1 MSEPVLPEAI
11 RAHVEAHEAALAR
24 VRNVLTQ
31 QLKVSLPPDRIEL
44 DAPLF
49 GTGLGLDSVDAVELV
64 VAIETEFG
72 IQLPEGTAGPAQF
85 RTVHSLVELV
95 LHPPVVPA
103 PAVAT
108 PPTPAPTPT
117 GVP

>member
-1 MSEPVLPEAI
+1 MSSELPASIE
-11 RAHVEAHEAALAR
+11 AHVARHEAALAR
-24 VRNVLTQ
+24 VRGVLVQ
-31 QLKVSLPPDRIEL
+31 QLKVALPPERIEL

-72 IQLPEGTAGPAQF
+72 VQLPEGAAGPAQF

-95 LHPPVVPA
+95 LNPPAA
-103 PAVAT
+103 PIAITKAEAT
-108 PPTPAPTPT
+108 
-117 GVP
+117 

>member
-1 MSEPVLPEAI
+1 MNVELPASIAE
-11 RAHVEAHEAALAR
+11 HVARHEAALAR
-24 VRNVLTQ
+24 VRSVLVT
-31 QLKVSLPPDRIEL
+31 QLKVALPPEQIEL

-72 IQLPEGTAGPAQF
+72 IQLPEGAAGPAQF

-95 LHPPVVPA
+95 LNPPLPLVSPPAAPA
-103 PAVAT
+103 PGAEAGGG
-108 PPTPAPTPT
+108 AS
-117 GVP
+117 

>member
-1 MSEPVLPEAI
+1 MTSELPASLAE
-11 RAHVEAHEAALAR
+11 HVARHEAALTR
-24 VRNVLTQ
+24 VRGVLVN
-31 QLKVSLPPDRIEL
+31 QLKVALPPEQIEL

-72 IQLPEGTAGPAQF
+72 IHLPEGAAGPAQF

-95 LHPPVVPA
+95 LNPPVVVAPA
-103 PAVAT
+103 PEAV
-108 PPTPAPTPT
+108 PS
-117 GVP
+117 

>member
-1 MSEPVLPEAI
+1 VTVSSLELPPPLAE
-11 RAHVEAHEAALAR
+11 HVARHDAALAR
-24 VRNVLTQ
+24 VRAVLVQ
-31 QLKVSLPPDRIEL
+31 QLKVALPMEQIEL

-72 IQLPEGTAGPAQF
+72 VQLPEGAAGPAQF

-95 LHPPVVPA
+95 LNPPLLVA
-103 PAVAT
+103 PKERS
-108 PPTPAPTPT
+108 
-117 GVP
+117 

>member
-1 MSEPVLPEAI
+1 MSALPPAI
-11 RAHVEAHEAALAR
+11 EEHVARHEAALAR
-24 VRNVLTQ
+24 VRQVLVT
-31 QLKVSLPPDRIEL
+31 QLKVTLPPEQIEL

-72 IQLPEGTAGPAQF
+72 LRLPEGAAGPAQF

-95 LHPPVVPA
+95 LSPPLPE
-103 PAVAT
+103 T
-108 PPTPAPTPT
+108 P
-117 GVP
+117 

>member
-1 MSEPVLPEAI
+1 MNHELPAAI
-11 RAHVEAHEAALAR
+11 AEHVARHQAALAR
-24 VRNVLTQ
+24 VRSVLVT
-31 QLKVSLPPDRIEL
+31 QLKVSLPPEQIEL

-72 IQLPEGTAGPAQF
+72 IHLPEGAAGPAQF

-95 LHPPVVPA
+95 LNPPLVMPVEAAPA
-103 PAVAT
+103 PEAAS
-108 PPTPAPTPT
+108 
-117 GVP
+117 

>member
-1 MSEPVLPEAI
+1 MNDHLDPALV
-11 RAHVEAHEAALAR
+11 AHLARREEALAR
-24 VRNVLTQ
+24 VRQVLITN
-31 QLKVSLPPDRIEL
+31 LKVALEPERIEL

-72 IQLPEGTAGPAQF
+72 LRLPEGAAGPSSF

-95 LHPPVVPA
+95 LDPPGFPA
-103 PAVAT
+103 ADPMKEAL
-108 PPTPAPTPT
+108 
-117 GVP
+117 